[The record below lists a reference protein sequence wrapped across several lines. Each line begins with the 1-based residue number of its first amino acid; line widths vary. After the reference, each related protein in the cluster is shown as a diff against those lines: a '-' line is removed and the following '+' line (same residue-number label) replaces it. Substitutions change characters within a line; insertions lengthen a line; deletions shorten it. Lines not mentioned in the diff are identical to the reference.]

1 MKEVT
6 PARSSVL
13 MELPRSRI
21 LKVLSSQGIRE
32 LSLIVLIYVVWGG
45 RGYVGRGYVAKL
57 SRLPARRI
65 SLAHSLSAIK
75 RVRQNEKRRV
85 RNRADRTRLR
95 TQIKKLRQAV
105 DAGNADEAQKLMPDT
120 ISLIDLMVKKR
131 VIHENAGSR
140 YKSRL
145 TRRVAAASAS

>member
-1 MKEVT
+1 M
-6 PARSSVL
+6 
-13 MELPRSRI
+13 
-21 LKVLSSQGIRE
+21 
-32 LSLIVLIYVVWGG
+32 
-45 RGYVGRGYVAKL
+45 
-57 SRLPARRI
+57 
-65 SLAHSLSAIK
+65 AHSLSAIK

-105 DAGNADEAQKLMPDT
+105 DAKNTDEAQKLMPDT